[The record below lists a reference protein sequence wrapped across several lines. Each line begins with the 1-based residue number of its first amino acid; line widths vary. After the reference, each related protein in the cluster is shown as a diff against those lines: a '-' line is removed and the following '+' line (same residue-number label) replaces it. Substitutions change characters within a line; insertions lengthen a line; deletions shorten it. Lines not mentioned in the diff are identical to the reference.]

1 LASLPTVV
9 AGRNVTSSNS
19 PSSSS
24 PARASRRLQ
33 ALRVLRLLRLP
44 RLVVAV
50 RLARRLLAV
59 DGVKYAALLTAVV
72 ILASGYGFA
81 SAENTTTGTGM
92 GWALVTATTVG
103 YGDVSPHT
111 EAGRAVGAVVG
122 TGFIALPLRLQH
134 RGSSRPR
141 SSGTSSPSSR
151 TSS

>member
-24 PARASRRLQ
+24 PARPSRRLQ
-33 ALRVLRLLRLP
+33 AVRALRLLRLP

-72 ILASGYGFA
+72 IVAGGYGL
-81 SAENTTTGTGM
+81 AENTTTGAGM
-92 GWALVTATTVG
+92 
-103 YGDVSPHT
+103 
-111 EAGRAVGAVVG
+111 
-122 TGFIALPLRLQH
+122 
-134 RGSSRPR
+134 
-141 SSGTSSPSSR
+141 
-151 TSS
+151 